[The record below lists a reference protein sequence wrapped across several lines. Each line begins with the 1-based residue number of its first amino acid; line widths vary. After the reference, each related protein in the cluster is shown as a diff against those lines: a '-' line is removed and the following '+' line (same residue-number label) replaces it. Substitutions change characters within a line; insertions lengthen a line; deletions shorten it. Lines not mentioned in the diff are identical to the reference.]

1 MSCRLAFRNLR
12 RSSAVPPAELE
23 GVDAMPDTRH
33 EIEADKI
40 LAELSVATPDEQA
53 LSQGRRLLA
62 EALERAERRGRQLSG
77 SQKESSG

>member
-1 MSCRLAFRNLR
+1 MFSRLVPWNLR
-12 RSSAVPPAELE
+12 RSSAVPPAELD

-33 EIEADKI
+33 ETEADKI
-40 LAELSVATPDEQA
+40 LAELSVDTPDEQA